1 MWWKCSWLTLL
12 PFPPFRFW
20 TCRRHLF
27 RPVWMEQQP
36 MQAGGNWSPIDR
48 KRALVT
54 SSWLR
59 GHFRRWRADASS
71 RPSNEVV
78 ASLSNPPFYS
88 ALHAYESLLR
98 SRQPTMKLWRLF
110 TREFSCFRGCRQNGQ
125 NSKRKKEGKKFAMK
139 RVYWSIPKK
148 QRSGSR
154 EATGS
159 SFFPLVFLTLW
170 IWIWITRDLGV
181 DSPLTFGRMS
191 SMQSGLYFV
200 PSFSLVEMRSPVSRS
215 SWHAKPPFSGS
226 KYGRANLTFN
236 GGEFMCRDFYG
247 PAVFMITLMGSFV
260 FHYSIPRE
268 KALTRGR
275 ACHSIPG
282 HVNIQIKSDIAWIIF
297 RIYFQPIYDAV
308 KGHLFTCDVVNG
320 TRNNKNGQ
328 K

>member
-1 MWWKCSWLTLL
+1 
-12 PFPPFRFW
+12 
-20 TCRRHLF
+20 
-27 RPVWMEQQP
+27 MEQQP

-98 SRQPTMKLWRLF
+98 SRRPTMKLWRLF

-236 GGEFMCRDFYG
+236 GGEFMCRDFYR
-247 PAVFMITLMGSFV
+247 PSTLTVCWWGLCFPLLDSKGHSVWVVRVAPF
-260 FHYSIPRE
+260 YSR
-268 KALTRGR
+268 
-275 ACHSIPG
+275 
-282 HVNIQIKSDIAWIIF
+282 HVNMQIKSDTAWII
-297 RIYFQPIYDAV
+297 RIINTWYLCMLGLSTTEHYRF
-308 KGHLFTCDVVNG
+308 FVVPFCTFHPLINSILCHDIM
-320 TRNNKNGQ
+320 
-328 K
+328 